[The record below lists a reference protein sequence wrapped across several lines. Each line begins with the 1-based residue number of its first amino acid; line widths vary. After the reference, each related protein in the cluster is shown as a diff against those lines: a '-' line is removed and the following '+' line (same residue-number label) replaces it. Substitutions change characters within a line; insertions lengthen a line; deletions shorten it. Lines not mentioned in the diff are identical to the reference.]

1 MRGAGR
7 AGAGWEDELEMTP
20 GLKEADWGQSREGGG
35 PYSIIQGSP
44 LQILGHFH
52 HQTWAPRS
60 FLFSRKPSG
69 CLLFKM
75 PCQELSPG
83 KFQHC
88 K

>member
-1 MRGAGR
+1 MLAGQEP
-7 AGAGWEDELEMTP
+7 GWEDELEMTP

-35 PYSIIQGSP
+35 PYLIIQGSP

-60 FLFSRKPSG
+60 FLFSRKPSR

-75 PCQELSPG
+75 P
-83 KFQHC
+83 F
-88 K
+88 